1 MKLTVDALTKSMA
14 EVNYIAEEEIVIPIF
29 LALQLKKPLLITGAA
44 GVGKTEVA
52 KVLAKIFDMDLV
64 RLQCYEGLDE
74 NKALYEWNYQ
84 KQLLHIQSSNGTESD
99 IFSEEYLL
107 SRPILKALRSEKRCV
122 LLIDE
127 IDKTDAEFEAF
138 LFEVL
143 SDFQVSVPEMGT
155 VVANEIPVVILTSNG
170 ERELSDGLKRRS
182 VYLNIGFP
190 SIEKEVAIVK
200 AKVPQLGSELTVELA
215 RGVAYLRDQLSLK
228 KNPSIAE
235 TLDWAQCL
243 LEFNADRFTEKL
255 IADTINV
262 LLKDEE
268 DYAEFQKNGGTR
280 QMLRAIV
287 AGKDMGKDDGNSG
300 TCSCGHHHHEG

>member
-1 MKLTVDALTKSMA
+1 MKLTVDILKNKMA
-14 EVNYIAEEEIVIPIF
+14 EVNYIADESIVIPVY
-29 LALQLKKPLLITGAA
+29 LSLQLKKPLLITGAA
-44 GVGKTEVA
+44 GVGKTEIA
-52 KVLAKIFDMDLV
+52 KVLASIFDMDLV

-84 KQLLHIQSSNGTESD
+84 KQLLHIQGSEQSAAD
-99 IFSEEYLL
+99 IFSEDYLL
-107 SRPILKALRSEKRCV
+107 SRPILKALRSDKQCV

-155 VVANEIPVVILTSNG
+155 VKAKHIPIVVLTSNG
-170 ERELSDGLKRRS
+170 ERELSDGLKRRC
-182 VYLNIGFP
+182 VYLNIDYP
-190 SIEKEVAIVK
+190 TIEKEVAIVK
-200 AKVPQLGSELTVELA
+200 SKVPQLGSELTMQLA
-215 RGVAYLRDQLSLK
+215 KGVSYLREKLSLR

-255 IADTINV
+255 IEDTMNV
-262 LLKDEE
+262 LLKDEDDFE
-268 DYAEFQKNGGTR
+268 EFHANGGAR
-280 QMLRAIV
+280 EMLRAIMAV
-287 AGKDMGKDDGNSG
+287 DDEDLPS
-300 TCSCGHHHHEG
+300 TCGCGHHHHHH

>member
-1 MKLTVDALTKSMA
+1 MKLTIESLKKQMA
-14 EVNYIAEEEIVIPIF
+14 AAKYIAEDSVVVPIY
-29 LALQLKKPLLITGAA
+29 LSLQLQKPLLITGAA

-52 KVLAKIFDMDLV
+52 KVLAEIFDLELV

-84 KQLLHIQSSNGTESD
+84 KQLLHIQGSEKGAND
-99 IFSEEYLL
+99 IFSEDYLL
-107 SRPILKALRSEKRCV
+107 SRPILKALRSEKQCV

-155 VVANEIPVVILTSNG
+155 VKANHIPIVILTSNG

-182 VYLNIGFP
+182 VYLNIGYP

-200 AKVPQLGSELTVELA
+200 SKVPELGNEMTMQLA
-215 RGVAYLRDQLSLK
+215 KGVAYLREKLALK

-255 IADTINV
+255 IEDTLNV
-262 LLKDEE
+262 LLKDE
-268 DYAEFQKNGGTR
+268 DDFVEFQANGGAR
-280 QMLRAIV
+280 QMLRAIAAV
-287 AGKDMGKDDGNSG
+287 EEEDLPS
-300 TCSCGHHHHEG
+300 TCGCGHHHHH